1 MPQRRPTM
9 RKIRDLLRLHFDC
22 SLSNKKIGDALGVS
36 KTCVYKALN
45 RFKQSGLSWPLSA
58 DLTDSSLEQKLY
70 KNSCEPG
77 PTDVLLPD
85 FEHIYRELSRPH
97 VTLKLLLDEYRT
109 QVPNGLSKTAFYRRF
124 SEYRKKLSP
133 TMKIIHKGGEK
144 LFIDYSGDSFEYVNR
159 DTGEIV
165 PVQLFVCCWGA
176 SSYSYAEV
184 TASQGIQDWLQSH
197 VRALS
202 FFGCAPHAFVI
213 DNLKSGVTKAHL
225 YDPDINP
232 LYAKLAAH
240 YGVAVLPARVR
251 KPRDKAV
258 VESNVLHLQRHLL
271 GRLRDRTFFSL
282 AEINDAIAI
291 ELLPYNDRPMQQY
304 GLSRRVR
311 FEQLDKPY
319 GQALPLDAFA
329 YTQVKTATVAP
340 DYHIE
345 FDKHYYSV
353 PFTLVGSSITVYQVN
368 NTLEFYADGV
378 HVCRYRKEPANYRYT
393 TKDEHMPP
401 NHQAVRGWSASG
413 FILRAGTI
421 GPATSEAVK
430 IIIDRQKRP
439 EHGFRA
445 ARGVLALDPRFP
457 KQRIERA
464 CQRAIRYNAVNYR
477 TIRTILDKKLDEQ
490 PLPDVINAASLA
502 SAPPQH
508 ENIRGAQYYAEQQT
522 LSL

>member
-1 MPQRRPTM
+1 M

-22 SLSNKKIGDALGVS
+22 SLSNKCIGDALGIS
-36 KTCVYKALN
+36 KSCVYKALE
-45 RFKQSGLSWPLSA
+45 RFKKSGLAWPLPA
-58 DLTDSSLEQKLY
+58 DLADSALEQKLY
-70 KNSCEPG
+70 KSSCDPL
-77 PTDVLLPD
+77 PTDVPQPD
-85 FEHIYRELSRPH
+85 FEHIFRELARPH
-97 VTLKLLLDEYRT
+97 VTLKLLFDEYRT
-109 QVPNGLSKTAFYRRF
+109 QVPTGLSKTAFYRRF
-124 SEYRKKLSP
+124 GEYRKRLSP
-133 TMKIIHKGGEK
+133 TMKIIHKGGDK
-144 LFIDYSGDSFEYVNR
+144 LFVDYSGDSFEYVNR
-159 DTGEIV
+159 DTGEIIG
-165 PVQLFVCCWGA
+165 VQLFVCCWGA

-184 TASQGIQDWLQSH
+184 TQTQSVQDWLQSH
-197 VRALS
+197 VRALT

-232 LYAKLAAH
+232 LYAKLATH

-271 GRLRDRTFFSL
+271 GRLRDKTFFSL
-282 AEINDAIAI
+282 AEINDAISG
-291 ELLPYNDRPMQQY
+291 ELVHYNERPMQQY
-304 GLSRRVR
+304 GQSRRLR

-319 GQALPLDAFA
+319 CQALPLDAFA
-329 YTQVKTATVAP
+329 YSQVKTATVAP

-345 FDKHYYSV
+345 FEKHYYSV
-353 PFTLVGSSITVYQVN
+353 PFTMVGRSITVYQVN
-368 NTLEFYADGV
+368 NTLEFYCDGL
-378 HVCRYRKEPANYRYT
+378 HVCRYRKDLPNFRYT

-430 IIIDRQKRP
+430 IIIERQRHP

-457 KQRIERA
+457 RERIERA

-477 TIRTILDKKLDEQ
+477 TIKTILDKKLDEQ
-490 PLPDVINAASLA
+490 PLPDVHNSGLPT
-502 SAPPQH
+502 SAPLQH
-508 ENIRGAQYYAEQQT
+508 ENLRGAEYYAEQQT
-522 LSL
+522 MSL

>member
-1 MPQRRPTM
+1 M

-22 SLSNKKIGDALGVS
+22 SLSNKRVGDALGVS
-36 KTCVYKALN
+36 KTCVHHALN
-45 RFKQSGLSWPLSA
+45 RFRKSGLSWPLPMDLA
-58 DLTDSSLEQKLY
+58 DSTLEQRLY
-70 KNSCEPG
+70 KNPG
-77 PTDVLLPD
+77 DQGMAEALLPD
-85 FEHIYRELSRPH
+85 FEHVYRELSRPH
-97 VTLKLLLDEYRT
+97 VTLKLLFDEYRT
-109 QVPNGLSKTAFYRRF
+109 QIPTGLSKTAFYRRF
-124 SEYRKKLSP
+124 GAYRKKLSP
-133 TMKIIHKGGEK
+133 TMKMIHKGGDK
-144 LFIDYSGDSFEYVNR
+144 LFVDYSGDSFEYVDR
-159 DTGEIV
+159 QTGEII

-184 TASQGIQDWLQSH
+184 TDTQSVQDWLQSH

-202 FFGCAPHAFVI
+202 FFGCAPNAFVI
-213 DNLKSGVTKAHL
+213 DNLKSGVTKSHL

-232 LYAKLAAH
+232 LYAKLAEH

-282 AEINDAIAI
+282 IEINDAIAS
-291 ELLPYNDRPMQQY
+291 ELLSYNARPMQQY
-304 GLSRRVR
+304 GQSRRVR
-311 FEQLDKPY
+311 FDELDKPY
-319 GQALPLDAFA
+319 GRTLPADVFA

-345 FDKHYYSV
+345 FEKHYYSV
-353 PFTLVGSSITVYQVN
+353 PFTLVGNTITVYQVN
-368 NTLEFYADGV
+368 NTLEFYTDGV
-378 HVCRYRKEPANYRYT
+378 HVCRYRKEPANYRYS

-401 NHQAVRGWSASG
+401 NHKAVRGWSESG
-413 FILRAGTI
+413 FILRAGII

-430 IIIDRQKRP
+430 TIIERQRHP

-445 ARGVLALDPRFP
+445 ARGILALDGRFP
-457 KQRIERA
+457 KERIERA

-490 PLPDVINAASLA
+490 PLPESSPATVLI
-502 SAPPQH
+502 QH
-508 ENIRGAQYYAEQQT
+508 ENIRGAQYYGEQQT
-522 LSL
+522 MSL

>member
-1 MPQRRPTM
+1 
-9 RKIRDLLRLHFDC
+9 
-22 SLSNKKIGDALGVS
+22 
-36 KTCVYKALN
+36 
-45 RFKQSGLSWPLSA
+45 
-58 DLTDSSLEQKLY
+58 
-70 KNSCEPG
+70 
-77 PTDVLLPD
+77 
-85 FEHIYRELSRPH
+85 
-97 VTLKLLLDEYRT
+97 
-109 QVPNGLSKTAFYRRF
+109 
-124 SEYRKKLSP
+124 
-133 TMKIIHKGGEK
+133 
-144 LFIDYSGDSFEYVNR
+144 
-159 DTGEIV
+159 
-165 PVQLFVCCWGA
+165 
-176 SSYSYAEV
+176 
-184 TASQGIQDWLQSH
+184 
-197 VRALS
+197 VRALT

-271 GRLRDRTFFSL
+271 GRLRDKTFFSL
-282 AEINDAIAI
+282 AEINDAISG
-291 ELLPYNDRPMQQY
+291 ELMHYNERPMQQY
-304 GLSRRVR
+304 GESRRLR

-319 GQALPLDAFA
+319 CQALPLDAFA
-329 YTQVKTATVAP
+329 YSQVKTATVAP

-353 PFTLVGSSITVYQVN
+353 PFTMVGRSITVYQVN
-368 NTLEFYADGV
+368 NTLEFYVDGV
-378 HVCRYRKEPANYRYT
+378 HVCRYRKDLPNFRYT
-393 TKDEHMPP
+393 TRDEHMPP

-430 IIIDRQKRP
+430 IIIERQRHP

-457 KQRIERA
+457 RERIERA

-477 TIRTILDKKLDEQ
+477 TIKTILDKKLDEQ
-490 PLPDVINAASLA
+490 PLPDISSIGLPT
-502 SAPPQH
+502 SAPLQH
-508 ENIRGAQYYAEQQT
+508 ENLRGAEYYAEQQT
-522 LSL
+522 MSL

>member
-1 MPQRRPTM
+1 M

-22 SLSNKKIGDALGVS
+22 SLSNKQIGDALGVS
-36 KTCVYKALN
+36 KTCVHNALN
-45 RFKQSGLSWPLSA
+45 RFKKSGIAWPLPA
-58 DLTDSSLEQKLY
+58 DLSDSSLEQTLY
-70 KNSCEPG
+70 KDPSAQPLAD
-77 PTDVLLPD
+77 TLLPN
-85 FEHIYRELSRPH
+85 FEHIYRELARPH
-97 VTLKLLLDEYRT
+97 VTLKLLFDEYRT
-109 QVPNGLSKTAFYRRF
+109 LVPTGLSKTAFYRRF
-124 SEYRKKLSP
+124 GVYRKKVSP

-144 LFIDYSGDSFEYVNR
+144 LFVDYSGDSFEYVNR
-159 DTGEIV
+159 DTGEII

-184 TASQGIQDWLQSH
+184 TATQGIQDWLQSH
-197 VRALS
+197 ARALA
-202 FFGCAPHAFVI
+202 FFGCAPQAFVI
-213 DNLKSGVTKAHL
+213 DNLKSGVTKSHL

-282 AEINDAIAI
+282 AEINDAIAA
-291 ELLPYNDRPMQQY
+291 ELVAYNDRPMQQY
-304 GLSRRVR
+304 GLSRQKR
-311 FEQLDKPY
+311 FEELDKPY
-319 GQALPLDAFA
+319 GQPLPAESFA

-345 FDKHYYSV
+345 FEKHYYSL
-353 PFTLVGSSITVYQVN
+353 PFALVGTTVTVYQIN
-368 NTLEFYADGV
+368 NTLEIYSDGL
-378 HVCRYRKEPANYRYT
+378 HLCRYRKEPSNHCYT
-393 TKDEHMPP
+393 TRDEHMPP
-401 NHQAVRGWSASG
+401 NHRAVRGWSASG

-430 IIIDRQKRP
+430 IIIERQKHP
-439 EHGFRA
+439 EQGFRA

-457 KQRIERA
+457 KERIERA
-464 CQRAIRYNAVNYR
+464 CQRAIRYKAVTYR

-490 PLPDVINAASLA
+490 PFPECTLSSLPTTTPLD
-502 SAPPQH
+502 H
-508 ENIRGAQYYAEQQT
+508 ENLRGAQYYAEQQT